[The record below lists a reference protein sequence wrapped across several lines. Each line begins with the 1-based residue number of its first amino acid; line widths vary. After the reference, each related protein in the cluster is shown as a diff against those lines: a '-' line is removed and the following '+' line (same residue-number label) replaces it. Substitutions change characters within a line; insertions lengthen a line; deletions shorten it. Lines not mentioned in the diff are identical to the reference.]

1 MNEALRG
8 GFPRGHLKIRLV
20 YIRRTTPPSNV
31 LHSEN
36 PLLRGAIAI
45 AAFTVGACTPIR
57 VPPPPTA
64 APAAIGS
71 TITRDDAR
79 ADIDVLMRTLEDVH
93 PNLYA
98 NRPRDT
104 VAIERQRIVAA
115 LPASLSRAELWIRLA
130 PFVAAFGDGHTNV
143 AMPREEA
150 RRLQAAG
157 APVFPPSVV
166 VNDAGNVVVS
176 VPIVRDAGLAA
187 GDRILSIN
195 GMSADSLARAW
206 LSEQSGESERFRA
219 TNVANGFRDLL
230 LLHSL
235 GAPYR
240 LVVQRGEVKRTID
253 LTGISQDSLRAVA
266 NRVNAQRTT
275 APNFTHEMLPSRV
288 AYMNFSSMGGDIGR
302 FKTDVAA
309 MFQRVATDSARVL
322 IVDLRGNGGGDSRLG
337 EELLRYI
344 TTKPY
349 RMSAAKEWKMSA
361 EYRSY
366 FKTWVHPAIRWTHG
380 WQLIPVGRQLMN
392 GPDGKIV
399 SFPETPEAH
408 APAQPF
414 FSRPVCVLIGP
425 QTFSS
430 AVDLADAIKTY
441 HLATLVGEETGGR
454 PNGFGEAY
462 IFRLPH
468 SQLAVS
474 VSSALFI
481 RASGDTTDHRGVLP
495 DFAAPRTAEDRGA
508 GRDPAVDRCRA
519 LGETANP

>member
-1 MNEALRG
+1 MTLG
-8 GFPRGHLKIRLV
+8 GC
-20 YIRRTTPPSNV
+20 S
-31 LHSEN
+31 
-36 PLLRGAIAI
+36 
-45 AAFTVGACTPIR
+45 PIR
-57 VPPPPTA
+57 VPPPASA

-79 ADIDVLMRTLEDVH
+79 ADIDVLMHTLEDVH

-98 NRPRDT
+98 SRPRDS
-104 VAIERQRIVAA
+104 VSLARERLIAA
-115 LPASLSRAELWIRLA
+115 LPASLSRSEFWVRLA

-143 AMPREEA
+143 PMPREEA

-157 APVFPPSVV
+157 ALVFPPSIVI
-166 VNDAGNVVVS
+166 NDAGHVVVS
-176 VPIVRDAGLAA
+176 VPIVRDGDIVP
-187 GDRILSIN
+187 GDRLLSLNGLSI
-195 GMSADSLARAW
+195 DSLMRAW
-206 LSEQSGESERFRA
+206 MLEQSGESERFRA
-219 TNVANGFRDLL
+219 ANVTNAFRDLL
-230 LLHSL
+230 LLHAL

-240 LVVQRGEVKRTID
+240 IVTQRAEQTRMIE
-253 LTGISQDSLRAVA
+253 LAGISQDSLRAVA
-266 NRVNAQRTT
+266 ARVNSQRTA
-275 APNFTHEMLPSRV
+275 APNFTYELLPSRV

-309 MFQRVATDSARVL
+309 MFRRVAADSARVL

-337 EELLRYI
+337 EEFLRFI

-349 RMSAAKEWKMSA
+349 RMSAAKDWKMSA

-366 FKTWVHPAIRWTHG
+366 FKSWVHPAIRWTHG
-380 WQLIPVGRQLMN
+380 WQFFSIGRQLMN
-392 GPDGKIV
+392 GPDGQIV
-399 SFPETPEAH
+399 TLPETPEAH
-408 APAQPF
+408 SPAEPF
-414 FSRPVCVLIGP
+414 FSRLACVLIGP

-495 DFAAPRTAEDRGA
+495 DFPATRTAEDRGA

>member
-1 MNEALRG
+1 MTHSDTSILRVALT
-8 GFPRGHLKIRLV
+8 L
-20 YIRRTTPPSNV
+20 
-31 LHSEN
+31 
-36 PLLRGAIAI
+36 GAIGLAS
-45 AAFTVGACTPIR
+45 CSPIR
-57 VPPPPTA
+57 VPPPSSA

-79 ADIDVLMRTLEDVH
+79 ADVDVLMHTLDDVH

-98 NRPRDT
+98 NWPRDS
-104 VAIERQRIVAA
+104 VKLARERLVGD
-115 LPASLSRAELWIRLA
+115 LPASLSRSEFWIRLA
-130 PFVAAFGDGHTNV
+130 PFVAGFGDGHTNV
-143 AMPREEA
+143 SMPREEA

-157 APVFPPSVV
+157 ALVFPPSIVI
-166 VNDAGNVVVS
+166 NDEGHVVVS
-176 VPIVRDAGLAA
+176 VPIIRDAGLAA
-187 GDRILSIN
+187 SDRVLSLN
-195 GMSADSLARAW
+195 GMNVDSLVRAW
-206 LSEQSGESERFRA
+206 MSEQSGESERFRA
-219 TNVANGFRDLL
+219 ANVASSFRDLL
-230 LLHSL
+230 LLHAL
-235 GAPYR
+235 AAPYR
-240 LVVQRGEVKRTID
+240 IVTQHGEETRTIE
-253 LTGISQDSLRAVA
+253 LAGISQDSLRAVA
-266 NRVNAQRTT
+266 ARVNSQRTT
-275 APNFTHEMLPSRV
+275 APNFTYELLPSRV
-288 AYMNFSSMGGDIGR
+288 AYMNFSSMGGDIER

-309 MFQRVATDSARVL
+309 MFRRVAADSARVL
-322 IVDLRGNGGGDSRLG
+322 VVDLRGNGGGDSRLG

-349 RMSAAKEWKMSA
+349 RMSAAKDWKMSA

-380 WQLIPVGRQLMN
+380 WQFFSTGRQLMN

-399 SFPETPEAH
+399 TFPETAEAH
-408 APAQPF
+408 SPAEPF
-414 FSRPVCVLIGP
+414 FPRPTCVLIGP

-462 IFRLPH
+462 VFRLPL

-481 RASGDTTDHRGVLP
+481 RASGDTTDHRGILP
-495 DFAAPRTAEDRGA
+495 DFLAARTAEDRGA
-508 GRDPAVDRCRA
+508 GRDPAMDRCRA